1 MEKKQT
7 FVNPAQIIDQLLMK
21 AILNGQYPPGST
33 LPPERELSSKLGI
46 ARTTLRESLQR
57 LARDKWLTIRKGQP
71 TRVNHFWQEGN
82 LNTLEH
88 IIANTEHPTEN
99 FVVHLLE
106 VRSSLAPAFVRDAV
120 LKNPAKV
127 IAILAKSDELEDD
140 PTSFTL
146 FDWELQ
152 KQLAVLSENPIYVL
166 LINSFSQIYEHMGQ
180 LYFSHQQNREATHL
194 FYTRLLS
201 AAMSKD
207 ATQAEQIT
215 KEDMLKSITLWKNAI
230 NSTDQT

>member
-7 FVNPAQIIDQLLMK
+7 YVNPTQTIDQLLIK
-21 AILNGQYPPGST
+21 AILNNEFPPGST

-71 TRVNHFWQEGN
+71 TLVNHFWQEGN
-82 LNTLEH
+82 LNTLEN
-88 IIANTEHPTEN
+88 IIANTEQPTKN

-106 VRSSLAPAFVRDAV
+106 VRSSLAPAFVHDAV

-127 IAILAKSDELEDD
+127 IAILAKSDELKDD
-140 PTSFTL
+140 PASFTS

-152 KQLAVLSENPIYVL
+152 KQLSVLSENPIYVL
-166 LINSFSQIYEHMGQ
+166 LINSFSRIYEHMGQ
-180 LYFSHQQNREATHL
+180 LYFSHLQNREATRL
-194 FYTRLLS
+194 FYTRLLA
-201 AAMSKD
+201 AAMARD
-207 ATQAEQIT
+207 PIQAEQIT
-215 KEDMLKSITLWKNAI
+215 KEDMLKSITLWKNAS
-230 NSTDQT
+230 N